1 MGPFELMGFV
11 GLKVALHTAETL
23 EEAYPERF
31 AVSEAFRAIGES
43 DVDGIYDW
51 SRGRVPHDA
60 IAAAVEIADGAEKL
74 SDEEVRT
81 RAIEAVAD
89 EAHRM
94 LDEGV
99 VADAR
104 DIDTG
109 LLLGAGW
116 PFFMGGL
123 CKYLDQ
129 TGTSERLFGRE
140 LVTDKDHAFA

>member
-1 MGPFELMGFV
+1 MGFV

-23 EEAYPERF
+23 EAAYPERF
-31 AVSEAFRAIGES
+31 AISEAFRAIGES
-43 DVDGIYDW
+43 GVNGIYDW
-51 SRGRVPHDA
+51 SKGRVPFDE
-60 IAAAVEIADGAEKL
+60 IAAAVVVEPGAEKL
-74 SDEEVRT
+74 SDEEIRT
-81 RAIEAVAD
+81 KAIEAVAY
-89 EAHRM
+89 EAHIM
-94 LDEGV
+94 LEEAV

-129 TGTSERLFGRE
+129 TGTSERLFGRK
-140 LVTDKDHAFA
+140 LITDKDGAFA